1 MPLLILLFLVVP
13 LIELYV
19 LIQVGQEI
27 GALWT
32 IGLLVLVSVIGAWL
46 AKREGVGVWLRMQEQ
61 VASGRMPG
69 VELVDAFLILLA
81 GALLLTPGFVTDV
94 LAVVLLIPPTRAL
107 ARRVL
112 RRTLLGRVEAV
123 AAVRRMVR

>member
-1 MPLLILLFLVVP
+1 MPLLVLLFLVVP
-13 LIELYV
+13 LVELYV

-69 VELVDAFLILLA
+69 VELVDASLILLA

-107 ARRVL
+107 VRRVL
-112 RRTLLGRVEAV
+112 GRTLLGRVEAV